1 MWKRILVSLI
11 LLAIIEW
18 AIYTFFLAIV
28 QEDNVL
34 YPHQYNVMIFCGA
47 FIVFYRIAYEVRV
60 LNKAKPSKADT
71 DPYHRDPWMDKK

>member
-47 FIVFYRIAYEVRV
+47 FIVFYRIAY
-60 LNKAKPSKADT
+60 
-71 DPYHRDPWMDKK
+71 